1 MGTFNPSMQ
10 KATLSAIDSDV
21 HGLISKRTAELD
33 GVSVTEVT
41 FAPGARWSNDL
52 KSYAG
57 TELCELPHVRSC
69 STGDSPS
76 GWPTDRARSSRQ
88 ACARCRRPHA
98 PSTTWHT
105 WRLSTVNQG
114 FGRAA
119 SCLGG
124 DVSAASVPLAGTT
137 PRLPIGIDGESVLL
151 DLPVA
156 CATWPGALRVLLP
169 GG

>member
-57 TELCELPHVRSC
+57 TELCALAR
-69 STGDSPS
+69 G
-76 GWPTDRARSSRQ
+76 GRARR
-88 ACARCRRPHA
+88 ATRRP
-98 PSTTWHT
+98 
-105 WRLSTVNQG
+105 N
-114 FGRAA
+114 GRRIER
-119 SCLGG
+119 GVRG
-124 DVSAASVPLAGTT
+124 
-137 PRLPIGIDGESVLL
+137 
-151 DLPVA
+151 
-156 CATWPGALRVLLP
+156 W
-169 GG
+169 